1 MVSNKV
7 GNDSPPP
14 PVLNSSSKEKR
25 GVCVF
30 LFFFWI
36 GSCCTAQA
44 VLELGVVQAP
54 LDIPLAFNAW
64 GSAVPASWEYVLFG
78 LLESLTVAGFCRSP
92 GFLHRCHSRVIE
104 NRPRVLQ
111 A

>member
-7 GNDSPPP
+7 GNDSPP
-14 PVLNSSSKEKR
+14 VLNSSRKEKKG
-25 GVCVF
+25 GVLSLSLDRV
-30 LFFFWI
+30 LLYSP
-36 GSCCTAQA
+36 GCTGTWYVIQA
-44 VLELGVVQAP
+44 T
-54 LDIPLAFNAW
+54 LDTLLAFNAW
-64 GSAVPASWEYVLFG
+64 GSTVPASWEYVLSG

-104 NRPRVLQ
+104 NRPRGLL